1 MKSGHQ
7 EKDAA
12 AVAAVLYR
20 EARLLDEDRLEEW
33 LALFAPDARYRV
45 PLRAGADPERD
56 PAIVHDDRA
65 ALEDRVRRLRSPVS
79 YAQQPPSRTVHVV
92 TNVEVEAEAAN
103 GAAADAPMWRAH
115 SALVVHEARL
125 GQARAFAARCLHRL
139 RAGAGPD
146 GGLGIVEKR
155 VLLIAR
161 DQALYNVTFLL

>member
-1 MKSGHQ
+1 MKSEHLGS
-7 EKDAA
+7 EVA

-20 EARLLDEDRLEEW
+20 EARLLDEGRLEEW
-33 LALFAPDARYRV
+33 LALFTPDAHYRV
-45 PLRAGADPERD
+45 PLRAGADPGRD

-92 TNVEVEAEAAN
+92 TNIEVEPEAA
-103 GAAADAPMWRAH
+103 AAPATGDAMWRAH

-125 GQARAFAARCLHRL
+125 GQTRAFAARCLHRL
-139 RAGAGPD
+139 RTGSGPD
-146 GGLGIVEKR
+146 GGLGIVEKQ

-161 DQALYNVTFLL
+161 DHALYNVTFLL